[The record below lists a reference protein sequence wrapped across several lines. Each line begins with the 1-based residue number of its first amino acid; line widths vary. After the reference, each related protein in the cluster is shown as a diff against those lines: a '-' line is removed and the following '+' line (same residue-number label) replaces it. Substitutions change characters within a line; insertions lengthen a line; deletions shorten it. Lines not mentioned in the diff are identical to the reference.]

1 MKKSESDTKQKV
13 MRLFES
19 KVDNNT
25 SMNYKPKK
33 IKDAFEDKYVEYK
46 SEKDKTSSM
55 EEYLEKTRQHL
66 RDTIDDHKKPV
77 SGKYIW

>member
-25 SMNYKPKK
+25 SMNYKPKN

-46 SEKDKTSSM
+46 SEKDKNHQW
-55 EEYLEKTRQHL
+55 KNIL
-66 RDTIDDHKKPV
+66 RKLDNTYVIR
-77 SGKYIW
+77 